1 MINFDL
7 TAEQTAAQV
16 QFRNWVDEHVAPF
29 ADQFDERQETPVE
42 LIESLAKMGYL
53 GALVPQKF
61 GGSEMDHLTW
71 GLLCEEVGRTS
82 ASLLSLLTVHSM
94 MIQAVLKWGTDE
106 QKNKWLPKLA
116 TGEVIGAFGLTE
128 PNIGSDAR
136 HIESAAI
143 KQDDG
148 SYILNAEKRWISFG
162 STAFLFVVFALVNN
176 QPAAFL
182 VERSMDGFAS
192 EPISGMLGFRSAN
205 IANLSIKD
213 VHVPAANV
221 LGRPGFGFS
230 HIASTALDQGRYCIA
245 WGCVGLAQASLEA
258 SMSYADSRHQF
269 GKPII
274 EHQLIQEM
282 LTEMIVQ
289 TKAARMFCLHAAYLK
304 IKGEP
309 ALIMETS
316 TAKYFASKVAAM
328 ASNSAV
334 QIHGANG
341 CSSDYPVQR
350 YFRDARVMEII
361 EGSTQMQQIMIARA
375 GHQQHME
382 NQRDRES
389 AKKTEVLKN
398 E

>member
-7 TAEQTAAQV
+7 TTEQKAAQIE
-16 QFRNWVDEHVAPF
+16 FRNWVDKHVAPF
-29 ADQFDERQETPVE
+29 ADQFDEQQETPAS
-42 LIESLAKMGYL
+42 LIESLAKVGYL

-61 GGSEMDHLTW
+61 GGSEMDALT
-71 GLLCEEVGRTS
+71 GGFFCEEVGRTS
-82 ASLLSLLTVHSM
+82 ASLLSLITVHSM
-94 MIQAVLKWGTDE
+94 MIQALVKWGTDD

-136 HIESAAI
+136 HIESSAI
-143 KQDDG
+143 KQEDG
-148 SYILNAEKRWISFG
+148 SYILNAQKRWISFG
-162 STAFLFVVFALVNN
+162 SSASLFVIFAQVDN

-182 VERSMDGFAS
+182 VERSMKGFSS
-192 EPISGMLGFRSAN
+192 EPIKGMLGFRSAN
-205 IANLSIKD
+205 IANLSIEN
-213 VHVPAANV
+213 VHIPASNV

-258 SMSYADSRHQF
+258 SMSYAGSRQQF
-269 GKPII
+269 GKPIV

-289 TKAARMFCLHAAYLK
+289 TKAARMLCLHAAFLK

-316 TAKYFASKVAAM
+316 TAKYFASRIAVT
-328 ASNSAV
+328 ASSSAV

-341 CSSDYPVQR
+341 CSADYPVQR
-350 YFRDARVMEII
+350 FFRDARIMEII
-361 EGSTQMQQIMIARA
+361 EGSTQMQQIIISRA
-375 GHQQHME
+375 GHQQHTVD
-382 NQRDRES
+382 QRERES
-389 AKKTEVLKN
+389 AKN
-398 E
+398 QG

>member
-7 TAEQTAAQV
+7 TAKQIAAQV

-29 ADQFDERQETPVE
+29 ADQFDERQETPTA

-53 GALVPQKF
+53 GAMVPQQY
-61 GGSEMDHLTW
+61 GGAEMDHLTW

-94 MIQAVLKWGTDE
+94 MIQTVVKWGTDD
-106 QKNKWLPKLA
+106 QKKRWLPKLA
-116 TGEVIGAFGLTE
+116 TGEIIGAFGLTE
-128 PNIGSDAR
+128 PNVGSDAK

-143 KQDDG
+143 KQKDG
-148 SYILNAEKRWISFG
+148 SYILNAQKRWISFG
-162 STAFLFVVFALVNN
+162 RTASLFVIFAQVDN

-182 VERSMDGFAS
+182 VERSMNGFVS
-192 EPISGMLGFRSAN
+192 EPIRGMLGFRSAN
-205 IANLSIKD
+205 IANLSMID
-213 VHVPAANV
+213 VHIPSSSL

-258 SMSYADSRHQF
+258 SMSYAGERQQF
-269 GKPII
+269 GKPIV

-289 TKAARMFCLHAAYLK
+289 AKAARMLCLHAAFLK

-316 TAKYFASKVAAM
+316 TAKYFASRVAVA

-341 CSSDYPVQR
+341 CSADYPVQR
-350 YFRDARVMEII
+350 FFRDARVMEII
-361 EGSTQMQQIMIARA
+361 EGSTQMHQIIIARA
-375 GHQQHME
+375 GHQQHLE
-382 NQRDRES
+382 YQRNRDS
-389 AKKTEVLKN
+389 AKNQV
-398 E
+398 

>member
-7 TAEQTAAQV
+7 TTEQKAAQIE
-16 QFRNWVDEHVAPF
+16 FRNWVDKHVAPF
-29 ADQFDERQETPVE
+29 ADQFDEQQETPAS
-42 LIESLAKMGYL
+42 LIESLAKVGYL

-61 GGSEMDHLTW
+61 GGSEMDALTW
-71 GLLCEEVGRTS
+71 GFFCEEVGRTS
-82 ASLLSLLTVHSM
+82 ASLLSLITVHSM
-94 MIQAVLKWGTDE
+94 MIQALVKWGTDD

-136 HIESAAI
+136 HIESSAI
-143 KQDDG
+143 KQEDG
-148 SYILNAEKRWISFG
+148 SYILNAQKRWISFG
-162 STAFLFVVFALVNN
+162 SSASLFVIFAQVDN

-182 VERSMDGFAS
+182 VERSMKGFSS
-192 EPISGMLGFRSAN
+192 EPIKGMLGFRSAN
-205 IANLSIKD
+205 IANLSIEN
-213 VHVPAANV
+213 VHIPASNV

-258 SMSYADSRHQF
+258 SMSYAGSRQQF
-269 GKPII
+269 GKPIV

-289 TKAARMFCLHAAYLK
+289 TKAARMLCLHAAFLK

-316 TAKYFASKVAAM
+316 TAKYFASRIAVT
-328 ASNSAV
+328 ASSSAV

-341 CSSDYPVQR
+341 CSADYPVQR
-350 YFRDARVMEII
+350 FFRDARIMEII
-361 EGSTQMQQIMIARA
+361 EGSTQMQQIIISRA
-375 GHQQHME
+375 GHQQHTVD
-382 NQRDRES
+382 QRERES
-389 AKKTEVLKN
+389 AKN
-398 E
+398 QG

>member
-7 TAEQTAAQV
+7 TSEQKTAQI

-29 ADQFDERQETPVE
+29 ADKFDEQQETPASF
-42 LIESLAKMGYL
+42 IEAVAKVGYL

-61 GGSEMDHLTW
+61 GGSEMDALTW
-71 GLLCEEVGRTS
+71 GLFCEEVGRTS
-82 ASLLSLLTVHSM
+82 ASLLSLITVHSM
-94 MIQAVLKWGTDE
+94 MIQTLVKWGTDD

-136 HIESAAI
+136 NIESSAI

-148 SYILNAEKRWISFG
+148 SYILNAQKRWISFG
-162 STAFLFVVFALVNN
+162 GSASLFVVFAQVDN
-176 QPAAFL
+176 QPTAFL
-182 VERSMDGFAS
+182 VERSMDGFSS
-192 EPISGMLGFRSAN
+192 ERIKGMLGFRSAN
-205 IANLSIKD
+205 IANLSIEN
-213 VHVPAANV
+213 VRIPASNV

-230 HIASTALDQGRYCIA
+230 HIASTALDHGRYCIA

-258 SMSYADSRHQF
+258 SMSYAGSRQQF
-269 GKPII
+269 GKPIV

-289 TKAARMFCLHAAYLK
+289 TKAARMLCLHAAFLK

-316 TAKYFASKVAAM
+316 TAKYFASRVAVT

-341 CSSDYPVQR
+341 CSADYPVQR
-350 YFRDARVMEII
+350 FFRDARIMEII
-361 EGSTQMQQIMIARA
+361 EGSTQMQQIIISRA
-375 GHQQHME
+375 GYQQHTVDL
-382 NQRDRES
+382 RDRES
-389 AKKTEVLKN
+389 AKN
-398 E
+398 QG

>member
-7 TAEQTAAQV
+7 TIEQKSAQT
-16 QFRNWVDEHVAPF
+16 QFKNWFDEHIAPF
-29 ADQFDERQETPVE
+29 ADQLDEQQETPAE
-42 LIESLAKMGYL
+42 LIETLAKVGYL
-53 GALVPQKF
+53 GALVPKKY

-71 GLLCEEVGRTS
+71 GLLCEEIGRTN
-82 ASLLSLLTVHSM
+82 ASLLSLFTVHSM
-94 MIQAVLKWGTDE
+94 MIQAILKWGTDD

-148 SYILNAEKRWISFG
+148 SYILNAQKRWISFG
-162 STAFLFVVFALVNN
+162 GTATLFVIFAQVDN

-182 VERSMDGFAS
+182 VERSMNGFKS
-192 EPISGMLGFRSAN
+192 ETIKGMLGFRSAN
-205 IANLSIKD
+205 IANISIKD
-213 VHVPAANV
+213 VHIPASHV

-230 HIASTALDQGRYCIA
+230 HIASSALDQGRYCIA

-258 SMSYADSRHQF
+258 SMSYAGSRHQF
-269 GKPII
+269 GKPIV

-289 TKAARMFCLHAAYLK
+289 TKAARMLCLNAAYLK

-316 TAKYFASKVAAM
+316 TAKYFASRVAVM

-341 CSSDYPVQR
+341 CSADYPVQR
-350 YFRDARVMEII
+350 FFRDARIMEII
-361 EGSTQMQQIMIARA
+361 EGSTQMQQIIIARA
-375 GHQQHME
+375 GFQQHQVD
-382 NQRDRES
+382 QREQNS
-389 AKKTEVLKN
+389 VKN
-398 E
+398 SG

>member
-7 TAEQTAAQV
+7 TTEQKAAQI

-29 ADQFDERQETPVE
+29 ADQFDEQQETPAS
-42 LIESLAKMGYL
+42 LIESLAKIGYL
-53 GALVPQKF
+53 GALVPKKF
-61 GGSEMDHLTW
+61 GGSEMDALTW
-71 GLLCEEVGRTS
+71 GLFCEEVGRTS
-82 ASLLSLLTVHSM
+82 ASLLSLITVHSM
-94 MIQAVLKWGTDE
+94 MIQALVKWGTDD

-136 HIESAAI
+136 HIESSAI
-143 KQDDG
+143 KQEDG
-148 SYILNAEKRWISFG
+148 SYILNAQKRWISFG
-162 STAFLFVVFALVNN
+162 SSASLFVIFAQVDN

-182 VERSMDGFAS
+182 VERSMKGFSS
-192 EPISGMLGFRSAN
+192 EPIKGMLGFRSAN
-205 IANLSIKD
+205 IANLSIEN
-213 VHVPAANV
+213 VHIPAANV

-258 SMSYADSRHQF
+258 SMSYAGSRQQF
-269 GKPII
+269 GKPIV

-289 TKAARMFCLHAAYLK
+289 TKAARMLCLHAAFLK

-316 TAKYFASKVAAM
+316 TAKYFASRIAVT
-328 ASNSAV
+328 ASSSAV

-341 CSSDYPVQR
+341 CSADYPVQR
-350 YFRDARVMEII
+350 FFRDARIMEII
-361 EGSTQMQQIMIARA
+361 EGSTQMQQIIISRA
-375 GHQQHME
+375 GHQQHTVD
-382 NQRDRES
+382 QRERES
-389 AKKTEVLKN
+389 AKN
-398 E
+398 QG

>member
-7 TAEQTAAQV
+7 TNKQKEAQIE
-16 QFRNWVDEHVAPF
+16 FRNWVDEHVTPF
-29 ADQFDERQETPVE
+29 ADQFDEQQETPVS
-42 LIESLAKMGYL
+42 LIESMAEIGYL
-53 GALVPQKF
+53 GALVPKKF
-61 GGSEMDHLTW
+61 GGSEMDALTW
-71 GLLCEEVGRTS
+71 GLFCEEVGRTS
-82 ASLLSLLTVHSM
+82 ASLLSLITVHSM
-94 MIQAVLKWGTDE
+94 MIQALVKWGTDD

-136 HIESAAI
+136 HIESAAT

-148 SYILNAEKRWISFG
+148 SYILNAQKRWISFG
-162 STAFLFVVFALVNN
+162 STASLFVIFAQVDN

-182 VERSMDGFAS
+182 VERSMKGFSS
-192 EPISGMLGFRSAN
+192 EPIKGMLGFRSAN
-205 IANLSIKD
+205 IANLSIEN
-213 VHVPAANV
+213 VHIPASNV

-258 SMSYADSRHQF
+258 SMSYAGTRQQF
-269 GKPII
+269 GKPIV

-289 TKAARMFCLHAAYLK
+289 TKAARMLCLHAAYLK

-316 TAKYFASKVAAM
+316 TAKYFASRIAVT
-328 ASNSAV
+328 ASSSAV

-341 CSSDYPVQR
+341 CSADYPVQR
-350 YFRDARVMEII
+350 FFRDARIMEII
-361 EGSTQMQQIMIARA
+361 EGSTQMQQIIISRA
-375 GHQQHME
+375 GHQQHVVDQRE
-382 NQRDRES
+382 RELAKNQG
-389 AKKTEVLKN
+389 
-398 E
+398 